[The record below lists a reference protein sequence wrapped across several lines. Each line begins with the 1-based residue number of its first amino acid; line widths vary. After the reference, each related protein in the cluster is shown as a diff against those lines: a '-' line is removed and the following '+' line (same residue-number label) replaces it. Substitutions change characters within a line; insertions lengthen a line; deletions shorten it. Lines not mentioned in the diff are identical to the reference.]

1 MPKKLLSDTIA
12 YMKIYTQREK
22 LKNIFSKKFLFIS
35 CFLFIV
41 ISFLLYFLTIQNILS
56 QKTGNTLF
64 NIFVFLFLFFFSIT
78 LRVIYTF
85 GTRLIFAVVLILVY
99 IGLFK
104 FLSEGILGVA
114 TIILLFLLAA
124 LLVPLERVGW

>member
-1 MPKKLLSDTIA
+1 
-12 YMKIYTQREK
+12 MKIYTQREK